1 MEKHAGPAYVKVAQA
16 LPTTKIESR
25 EGLAEVPKALDDQ
38 TGKDLDAGIA
48 VILGQS
54 FPIGRCA
61 DAPLTEACLSFGF
74 VA

>member
-1 MEKHAGPAYVKVAQA
+1 MRRRVGKHTGPAYVKVAQA

-25 EGLAEVPKALDDQ
+25 EGMDEVLKA
-38 TGKDLDAGIA
+38 LDAGIA